1 MVEDNL
7 VLLVQRIIQN
17 SLYYYFEITVGEDFS
32 SELYGTLKRYSMV
45 FLRLF
50 YASKALKL
58 TVEFDL
64 LLNYWFRLGSLSFE
78 GFLIA
83 GEIPLAVL

>member
-17 SLYYYFEITVGEDFS
+17 SLDEYFETTVGEDYS
-32 SELYGTLKRYSMV
+32 SELYGTLKRYSVV

-50 YASKALKL
+50 YAS
-58 TVEFDL
+58 
-64 LLNYWFRLGSLSFE
+64 
-78 GFLIA
+78 
-83 GEIPLAVL
+83 